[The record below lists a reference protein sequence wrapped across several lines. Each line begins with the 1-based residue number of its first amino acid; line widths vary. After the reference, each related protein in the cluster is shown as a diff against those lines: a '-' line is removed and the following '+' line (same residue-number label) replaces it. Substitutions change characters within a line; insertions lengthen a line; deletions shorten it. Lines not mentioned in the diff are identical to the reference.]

1 MKKYHINPNSK
12 NLCQDVRS
20 LIRAGLNPS
29 NVASLSPD
37 GSSKLINSMENEE
50 DLKDQESS
58 PLPNSV
64 PIEKVEFETIQIKEE
79 EKEKELTQD
88 QKELFKKYIENN
100 KQMHNPN
107 LIEENEKKKREL
119 FLLNMNYMNTLQRNN
134 LMMMGMNPMT
144 LGLMNF
150 RQQQMQLL
158 WMNQMYERMALL
170 NNLGKK

>member
-1 MKKYHINPNSK
+1 
-12 NLCQDVRS
+12 
-20 LIRAGLNPS
+20 
-29 NVASLSPD
+29 
-37 GSSKLINSMENEE
+37 MENEE